1 MRLNAAMLTLLLAA
15 APAVPGA
22 DVLVVPPDRLPP
34 RPPRPPPPPPPPAD
48 PDEVQRLAT
57 EGTEARIWS
66 FLQTHRTSRAQHA
79 DLLRRLHE
87 LDMQRTEARREETA
101 RREAAAKAQRQEVR
115 EAARAAAWSANPL
128 SVRCPRCHAG
138 KGKRCRGA
146 NAAMSAPHRE
156 RLRAWDRRS

>member
-1 MRLNAAMLTLLLAA
+1 MRSNFAALAILALAA
-15 APAVPGA
+15 AQANPGA
-22 DVLVVPPDRLPP
+22 DVLVVPPDR
-34 RPPRPPPPPPPPAD
+34 RPPPQPPPLPRAD
-48 PDEVQRLAT
+48 PDEVDRLAT
-57 EGTEARIWS
+57 EGTEGEIMACLHTRRVS
-66 FLQTHRTSRAQHA
+66 RTQHT